1 MLELMYGRD
10 TLSIK
15 DVKIALN
22 LNELKNRVSKSRK
35 DDLMKVLVAR
45 GRIRKKNSGR
55 KG

>member
-15 DVKIALN
+15 DVKVALN
-22 LNELKNRVSKSRK
+22 SNELKKRVSKSRE
-35 DDLMKVLVAR
+35 DGSMKVLVAR